1 MSKRGRVLRG
11 AVVPGSRWEYEPV
24 YGQEPLRVTVQ
35 ESEKVELLDS
45 RGEPIILRRRI
56 GFGGYLDG

>member
-1 MSKRGRVLRG
+1 LRG

-45 RGEPIILRRRI
+45 RGEPIMFNCDFIKSQLCV
-56 GFGGYLDG
+56 DG